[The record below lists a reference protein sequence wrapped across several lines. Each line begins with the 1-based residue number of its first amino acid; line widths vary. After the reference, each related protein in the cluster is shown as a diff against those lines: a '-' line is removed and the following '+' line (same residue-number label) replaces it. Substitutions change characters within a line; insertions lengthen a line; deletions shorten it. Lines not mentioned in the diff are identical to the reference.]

1 MATNLFNAAL
11 EDSAIL
17 SEVASAVEQ
26 VAGNIDTV
34 AEAEAVVSRAASD
47 SAFKS
52 SLESKLEAVAKAN
65 GLSPDLTSVI
75 TVTSAATS
83 ALYSLAAIAKM
94 SANSTNPTS
103 LSFAAAVEIFAPTLF
118 AQS

>member
-26 VAGNIDTV
+26 IAGNIDTV
-34 AEAEAVVSRAASD
+34 EEAEAVVNRASSD

-52 SLESKLEAVAKAN
+52 SLEAKLEAVAKAN

-83 ALYSLAAIAKM
+83 ALFSLEAMAKRSAA
-94 SANSTNPTS
+94 STNPTS
-103 LSFAAAVEIFAPTLF
+103 LSFAAAADIVAPTLF
-118 AQS
+118 S